1 MRSSAIN
8 HTYASRSTQSV
19 IESWDIIWEEN
30 TSENQVRITL
40 KSVGDTADET
50 MEKLKERVGGIFHCP
65 VEIEAGFGNL
75 AQAYDPERKQYY
87 SSKLLASLGRAERE
101 ERVVGVADVDLY
113 VPRLNFVFG
122 EADVLSRTAI
132 VSLCRLK
139 QEYYGLAPDEALFL
153 ERATKE
159 IVHEL
164 GHTFGLGHCPNN
176 RCVMHFSNSLAD
188 TDLKRAHFCDKCR
201 PKIIL

>member
-1 MRSSAIN
+1 M
-8 HTYASRSTQSV
+8 
-19 IESWDIIWEEN
+19 
-30 TSENQVRITL
+30 
-40 KSVGDTADET
+40 
-50 MEKLKERVGGIFHCP
+50 
-65 VEIEAGFGNL
+65 
-75 AQAYDPERKQYY
+75 AQAYNLKRKQYL
-87 SSKLLASLGRAERE
+87 SSKLLAFLKITEQD
-101 ERVVGVADVDLY
+101 ERVVGIADIDLY

-122 EADVLSRTAI
+122 EADIVSGTAI
-132 VSLCRLK
+132 VSLYRLR

-176 RCVMHFSNSLAD
+176 KCVMHFSNSLAD
-188 TDLKRAHFCDKCR
+188 TDLKEASFCSKCR

>member
-1 MRSSAIN
+1 
-8 HTYASRSTQSV
+8 V
-19 IESWDIIWEEN
+19 K
-30 TSENQVRITL
+30 ITL
-40 KSVGDTADET
+40 KPLGDIADEI
-50 MEKLKERVGGIFHCP
+50 MEELKDKVGGIFHCP
-65 VEIEAGFGNL
+65 VEIQAGFSDL
-75 AQAYDPERKQYY
+75 AQAYNPERKQYL
-87 SSKLLASLGRAERE
+87 SSKLLASLKKVEGE

-122 EADVLSRTAI
+122 EADIVSGTAI
-132 VSLCRLK
+132 VSLCRLR

-153 ERATKE
+153 KRATKE

-176 RCVMHFSNSLAD
+176 KCVMHFSNSLAD
-188 TDLKRAHFCDKCR
+188 TDVKEAHFCNKCR